1 MLHNPIHNSLDLLNF
16 KYFFYVAYIVIGY
29 KRSLSSGEN
38 KYLFFMLLGALGIA
52 TGILDYFVFSSNLEL
67 FVVADLVSLG
77 FYFMFFYSLKTLRIS
92 GSLLLS
98 TLSTLIVI
106 AFVFFN
112 IDWPKS
118 DIHLYSN
125 YGYLNTLEY
134 LTFTVFAGLVCVII
148 CTIVLIKML
157 KNDFVP
163 LNLLF
168 IVFGMMAYYVG
179 DVIKS
184 GLEIHFISDL
194 YVHEKFLELFFPIR
208 LFVSKG
214 LIITGLLWKN

>member
-1 MLHNPIHNSLDLLNF
+1 
-16 KYFFYVAYIVIGY
+16 
-29 KRSLSSGEN
+29 
-38 KYLFFMLLGALGIA
+38 MLLGALGIA

-92 GSLLLS
+92 GSILMA

-106 AFVFFN
+106 ALFFFN

-118 DIHLYSN
+118 AIHFYSK

-134 LTFTVFAGLVCVII
+134 LTFSVFTGLACLII

-168 IVFGMMAYYVG
+168 IVFGIMAFYMG
-179 DVIKS
+179 DLIKS

-194 YVHEKFLELFFPIR
+194 SVHYKFLELFFSIR

>member
-1 MLHNPIHNSLDLLNF
+1 
-16 KYFFYVAYIVIGY
+16 
-29 KRSLSSGEN
+29 
-38 KYLFFMLLGALGIA
+38 MLLGALGIA

-92 GSLLLS
+92 GSLLLA
-98 TLSTLIVI
+98 TLSTLIVV

-118 DIHLYSN
+118 DIHFYSK

-134 LTFTVFAGLVCVII
+134 LVFSVFAGLACLII

-168 IVFGMMAYYVG
+168 IVFGIMAFYMG
-179 DVIKS
+179 DLIKS

-194 YVHEKFLELFFPIR
+194 TVHYKFLELFFPIR

>member
-1 MLHNPIHNSLDLLNF
+1 
-16 KYFFYVAYIVIGY
+16 
-29 KRSLSSGEN
+29 
-38 KYLFFMLLGALGIA
+38 MLLGVLGIA

-67 FVVADLVSLG
+67 FVVDDLVSLG
-77 FYFMFFYSLKTLRIS
+77 LYFLFFYSLKTLKIS
-92 GSLLLS
+92 GNLLLA
-98 TLSTLIVI
+98 TLSTMIVI

-194 YVHEKFLELFFPIR
+194 YVHGKFLELFFPIR

>member
-1 MLHNPIHNSLDLLNF
+1 
-16 KYFFYVAYIVIGY
+16 
-29 KRSLSSGEN
+29 
-38 KYLFFMLLGALGIA
+38 MLLGALGIA

-67 FVVADLVSLG
+67 FVIADLVSLG

-118 DIHLYSN
+118 DIHFYSK

-134 LTFTVFAGLVCVII
+134 LTFSVFTGLACLII

-168 IVFGMMAYYVG
+168 IVFGIMAVYMG
-179 DVIKS
+179 DLIKS

-194 YVHEKFLELFFPIR
+194 SVHYKFLELFFPIR